1 MKTRMSPNPLSPGSS
16 FKRRRPPCKA
26 TVPEGA
32 GRSSRLKQSAARRR
46 LCGSIF
52 AAIILAVTTT
62 FAAPESDTEV
72 AARKAA
78 LDLAGAFSNEGF
90 KMRDGHWSG
99 TIRPKEHVLV
109 AVNLYAGN
117 QYWFSVGA
125 PEPAKRMSVNV
136 YDETGKLVQTDSYSE
151 GEKAAAGFSPTS
163 SGQYYVLVDLLEG
176 NESSVCLVYS
186 YK

>member
-1 MKTRMSPNPLSPGSS
+1 M
-16 FKRRRPPCKA
+16 
-26 TVPEGA
+26 
-32 GRSSRLKQSAARRR
+32 
-46 LCGSIF
+46 SIF
-52 AAIILAVTTT
+52 AAIGLAITTAVAT
-62 FAAPESDTEV
+62 PESDTEV
-72 AARKAA
+72 AARRAA

-99 TIRPKEHVLV
+99 TIKPKEHALI

-125 PEPAKRMSVNV
+125 TEPAKKISVNL
-136 YDETGKLVQTDSYSE
+136 YDETGKLVQAESYNE

-163 SGQYYVLVDLLEG
+163 SGQYYVLVDLVEG
-176 NESSVCLVYS
+176 GESSVCLVYS

>member
-1 MKTRMSPNPLSPGSS
+1 MTR
-16 FKRRRPPCKA
+16 
-26 TVPEGA
+26 
-32 GRSSRLKQSAARRR
+32 
-46 LCGSIF
+46 SIVL
-52 AAIILAVTTT
+52 AIILTAATAL
-62 FAAPESDTEV
+62 AAPETDSEV
-72 AARKAA
+72 NARKAA

-99 TIRPKEHVLV
+99 TIKPHDHVLV

-125 PEPAKRMSVNV
+125 TDTAKKLAVSV
-136 YDETGKLVQTDSYSE
+136 YDETGKPVETESYSE

-163 SGQYYVLVDLLEG
+163 SGQYYVMVDLVEG
-176 NESSVCLVYS
+176 NEGSVCLVYS

>member
-1 MKTRMSPNPLSPGSS
+1 M
-16 FKRRRPPCKA
+16 
-26 TVPEGA
+26 
-32 GRSSRLKQSAARRR
+32 
-46 LCGSIF
+46 SIF
-52 AAIILAVTTT
+52 AAIGLAITTAVAT
-62 FAAPESDTEV
+62 LESDTEV
-72 AARKAA
+72 AARRAA

-99 TIRPKEHVLV
+99 TIKPKEHALI

-125 PEPAKRMSVNV
+125 TEPAKKISVNL
-136 YDETGKLVQTDSYSE
+136 YDETGKLVQAESYNE

-163 SGQYYVLVDLLEG
+163 SGQYYVLVDLVEG
-176 NESSVCLVYS
+176 GESSVCLVYS

>member
-1 MKTRMSPNPLSPGSS
+1 MKTSM
-16 FKRRRPPCKA
+16 
-26 TVPEGA
+26 
-32 GRSSRLKQSAARRR
+32 
-46 LCGSIF
+46 SIF
-52 AAIILAVTTT
+52 AAIGLAITTAVAT
-62 FAAPESDTEV
+62 PESDTEV
-72 AARKAA
+72 AARRAA

-99 TIRPKEHVLV
+99 TIKPKEHALI

-125 PEPAKRMSVNV
+125 TEPAKKISVNL
-136 YDETGKLVQTDSYSE
+136 YDETGKLVQAESYNE

-163 SGQYYVLVDLLEG
+163 SGQYYVLVDLVEG
-176 NESSVCLVYS
+176 GESSVCLVYS

>member
-1 MKTRMSPNPLSPGSS
+1 
-16 FKRRRPPCKA
+16 
-26 TVPEGA
+26 
-32 GRSSRLKQSAARRR
+32 RLPQSAAPKA
-46 LCGSIF
+46 LSGSISIF
-52 AAIILAVTTT
+52 AAIG
-62 FAAPESDTEV
+62 FASATALGAPESDSEV

-99 TIRPKEHVLV
+99 TIKPKDHALI

-125 PEPAKRMSVNV
+125 TEPAKKISVNV
-136 YDETGKLVQTDSYSE
+136 YDETGKLVQTESYNE
-151 GEKAAAGFSPTS
+151 GGKAAAGFSPTS
-163 SGQYYVLVDLLEG
+163 SGQYYVLVDLVEG
-176 NESSVCLVYS
+176 DASSVCLVYS